1 VEGKGGEFRMN
12 IHIMAGGPE
21 QYVPDLRAYTK
32 EECIWIGVDKGVLYL
47 INRFIPVEAAFG
59 DFDSVSQEEWETI
72 CQHSANI
79 KKFKPEKDETDM
91 ELALNW
97 AVKQQPK
104 RISIFGATGGRL
116 DHTIANIQLL
126 LKELLRNEHI
136 HIELIDNKNKVHI
149 ATSGVHILKREEAYP
164 YISFF
169 PYSEE
174 TVGLTLEGF
183 KYPLKGKYLPVSSTL
198 CISNELISEY
208 GTFSFAK
215 GILLVIRSHD

>member
-1 VEGKGGEFRMN
+1 MN
-12 IHIMAGGPE
+12 IYMMAGGPE
-21 QYVPDLRAYTK
+21 QYIPDISAYTK
-32 EECIWIGVDKGVLYL
+32 EEGTWIGVDKGVLYL
-47 INRFIPVEAAFG
+47 INRSISVEAAFG
-59 DFDSVSQEEWETI
+59 DFDSVSEKEWELI
-72 CQHSANI
+72 CRHSANI

-97 AVKQQPK
+97 AIRQQPE
-104 RISIFGATGGRL
+104 RICIFGATGGRL
-116 DHTIANIQLL
+116 DHTLANIQLL
-126 LKELLRNEHI
+126 LKELLCNEQI
-136 HIELIDNKNKVHI
+136 KIELIDNKNKVHI
-149 ATSGVHILKREEAYP
+149 VRSGIHILKREEAYP

-183 KYPLKGKYLPVSSTL
+183 KYPLKDKYLPVSSTL